1 MCVERKSID
10 DLIGS
15 LKSGRLYHQALMM
28 CRHYVKPILLIE
40 FDQNKP
46 FDLQVIKLS
55 CLIHHHHHH
64 LKASPCLDSHKSLS
78 FAMFFNF
85 EYVVNILLNYAL
97 KFIIIQCHNGIFYKK
112 INCLCNE

>member
-28 CRHYVKPILLIE
+28 CRYYTKPILLIE

-46 FDLQVIKLS
+46 FDLQVIFFL
-55 CLIHHHHHH
+55 CYVYI
-64 LKASPCLDSHKSLS
+64 LK
-78 FAMFFNF
+78 
-85 EYVVNILLNYAL
+85 LLN
-97 KFIIIQCHNGIFYKK
+97 GM
-112 INCLCNE
+112 INVLILP

>member
-28 CRHYVKPILLIE
+28 CRHYTKPILLIE

-46 FDLQVIKLS
+46 FDLQVPNNL
-55 CLIHHHHHH
+55 
-64 LKASPCLDSHKSLS
+64 
-78 FAMFFNF
+78 F
-85 EYVVNILLNYAL
+85 
-97 KFIIIQCHNGIFYKK
+97 
-112 INCLCNE
+112 

>member
-46 FDLQVIKLS
+46 FDLQVIVL
-55 CLIHHHHHH
+55 
-64 LKASPCLDSHKSLS
+64 
-78 FAMFFNF
+78 
-85 EYVVNILLNYAL
+85 Y
-97 KFIIIQCHNGIFYKK
+97 FYKNC
-112 INCLCNE
+112 NCLCNE

>member
-28 CRHYVKPILLIE
+28 CRYYTKPILLIE

-46 FDLQVIKLS
+46 FDLQVVIFYFFILFIYILTYF
-55 CLIHHHHHH
+55 LI
-64 LKASPCLDSHKSLS
+64 LEKI
-78 FAMFFNF
+78 FF
-85 EYVVNILLNYAL
+85 LLTHTI
-97 KFIIIQCHNGIFYKK
+97 FFSIIIK
-112 INCLCNE
+112 ILFQ

>member
-28 CRHYVKPILLIE
+28 CRYYTKPILLIE

-46 FDLQVIKLS
+46 FDLQVI
-55 CLIHHHHHH
+55 
-64 LKASPCLDSHKSLS
+64 
-78 FAMFFNF
+78 F
-85 EYVVNILLNYAL
+85 LLNYIYKGYFNYNFFHFKLLDIMIHL
-97 KFIIIQCHNGIFYKK
+97 KY
-112 INCLCNE
+112 

>member
-28 CRHYVKPILLIE
+28 CRHYTKPILLIE

-46 FDLQVIKLS
+46 FDLQVI
-55 CLIHHHHHH
+55 
-64 LKASPCLDSHKSLS
+64 
-78 FAMFFNF
+78 FMFYN
-85 EYVVNILLNYAL
+85 V
-97 KFIIIQCHNGIFYKK
+97 IIIIF
-112 INCLCNE
+112 ILDC

>member
-28 CRHYVKPILLIE
+28 CRHYTKPILLIE

-46 FDLQVIKLS
+46 FDLQVIF
-55 CLIHHHHHH
+55 LIYHVCIGT
-64 LKASPCLDSHKSLS
+64 L
-78 FAMFFNF
+78 
-85 EYVVNILLNYAL
+85 
-97 KFIIIQCHNGIFYKK
+97 IIIFILDC
-112 INCLCNE
+112 